1 MCTTK
6 SRFEISCGGKFN
18 QFANNFNIEKEKFVL
33 PFMIHKNDM
42 LIYCGFL
49 KVLQVI
55 VQLKDNRNIVDIVLV
70 KNCFEF
76 LWRTV

>member
-1 MCTTK
+1 M
-6 SRFEISCGGKFN
+6 
-18 QFANNFNIEKEKFVL
+18 L
-33 PFMIHKNDM
+33 HKNDM

-70 KNCFEF
+70 KNWFEF